1 MSRPLRQRL
10 SRWVDIF
17 EETAIAVILGLMVAI
32 TFANVVARYL
42 FQSGILWGLEAT
54 TYLFAWLVLFGVSY
68 AVKHTA
74 HLGVDALVNILPLR
88 IQRLLGLLAVAVC
101 LLYVG
106 LLLKGGWDYWSKF
119 AFKLNFLEVED
130 IPFPVWLQGL
140 IGLVEDGEPRYENL
154 PRWIPY
160 FILPFGMA
168 LLGLRFVQAG
178 WRIWRGEQRML
189 IASHEADDLIENTEE
204 DNVEHP
210 GSSSTDGPGKK
221 RKR

>member
-1 MSRPLRQRL
+1 LRQRL
-10 SRWVDIF
+10 SRWVDTF

-88 IQRLLGLLAVAVC
+88 VQRLLGLLAVAVC

-130 IPFPVWLQGL
+130 IPFPVWLQAL
-140 IGLVEDGEPRYENL
+140 VGLVEDGEPRYENL

-189 IASHEADDLIENTEE
+189 IASHEADELIEHIEE
-204 DNVEHP
+204 DNIEHP
-210 GSSSTDGPGKK
+210 DASSSDGSGKK